1 MKISLDRTEYVAK
14 KLGKLNGDKVLD
26 IGCREMILKEY
37 LEGKFNYL
45 GLDYISKKSNATD
58 FINHNL
64 EKGIPDNL
72 DNIDITVALDVLEHI
87 ENIHD
92 VYKEFFSITNKTVV
106 VALPNMAYY
115 EFRINFLIKGV
126 LSGKYIFSENKI
138 LDRHRWIPNY
148 QTIDK
153 FIYTNTPS
161 EWNIKS
167 YNYIKERK
175 RNFFFYYAEK
185 FLSKFFPSLFV
196 YEKIF
201 FITKKTN
208 N

>member
-14 KLGKLNGDKVLD
+14 KLGKHNGDKVLD

-37 LEGKFNYL
+37 LEGNFNYL
-45 GLDYISKKSNATD
+45 GLDYISKKSNAPD

-64 EKGIPDNL
+64 EKGLPDNL
-72 DNIDITVALDVLEHI
+72 NNIDTIVALDVLEHI
-87 ENIHD
+87 DNIHD
-92 VYKEFFSITNKTVV
+92 VYREFFFIADKTVV

-115 EFRINFLIKGV
+115 KFRINFLIKGV
-126 LSGKYIFSENKI
+126 LSGKYIFSEKKI

-148 QTIDK
+148 QSIDK
-153 FIYTNTPS
+153 FIYENTPS
-161 EWNIKS
+161 GWAIKTVD
-167 YNYIKERK
+167 YIAERK
-175 RNFFFYYAEK
+175 RNYIFYYMEK
-185 FLSKFFPSLFV
+185 FLSKFFPTLFV

>member
-72 DNIDITVALDVLEHI
+72 DNIDIIVALDVLEHI
-87 ENIHD
+87 ENIND
-92 VYKEFFSITNKTVV
+92 VYKEFFFITNKTVV

-185 FLSKFFPSLFV
+185 FLSKFFPSIFV

-208 N
+208 D

>member
-26 IGCREMILKEY
+26 IGCREMILKKY
-37 LEGKFNYL
+37 LEGNFNYL
-45 GLDYISKKSNATD
+45 GLDYISKKSNTSD

-72 DNIDITVALDVLEHI
+72 DNIDIIVALDVLEHI

-92 VYKEFFSITNKTVV
+92 VYKEFFSITKKTVV

-115 EFRINFLIKGV
+115 KFRINFLIKGV
-126 LSGKYIFSENKI
+126 LSGKYIFSEKKI

-148 QTIDK
+148 QSIDK
-153 FIYTNTPS
+153 FIYNNTP
-161 EWNIKS
+161 
-167 YNYIKERK
+167 
-175 RNFFFYYAEK
+175 
-185 FLSKFFPSLFV
+185 LG
-196 YEKIF
+196 
-201 FITKKTN
+201 
-208 N
+208 

>member
-1 MKISLDRTEYVAK
+1 MTISLCRTEYVAK

-26 IGCREMILKEY
+26 VGCREMILKEY
-37 LEGKFNYL
+37 LEGNFNYL
-45 GLDYISKKSNATD
+45 GLDYISKKSNTSD

-72 DNIDITVALDVLEHI
+72 DNIDIIVALDVLEHI

-92 VYKEFFSITNKTVV
+92 VYKEFFSITSKTVV
-106 VALPNMAYY
+106 VALPNIAYY
-115 EFRINFLIKGV
+115 KFRINFLIKGV
-126 LSGKYIFSENKI
+126 LSGKYTFSENKI

-161 EWNIKS
+161 KWVIKS
-167 YNYIKERK
+167 YNYIAERK
-175 RNFFFYYAEK
+175 RNFFLYYAEK
-185 FLSKFFPSLFV
+185 FLSKIFPSLFV
-196 YEKIF
+196 YERIF

>member
-14 KLGKLNGDKVLD
+14 KLGKHNGDKVLD

-37 LEGKFNYL
+37 LEGNFNYL
-45 GLDYISKKSNATD
+45 GLDYISKKSNAPD

-64 EKGIPDNL
+64 EKGLPDNL
-72 DNIDITVALDVLEHI
+72 INIDTIVALDVLEHI
-87 ENIHD
+87 DNIHD
-92 VYKEFFSITNKTVV
+92 VYREFFFIADKTVV

-115 EFRINFLIKGV
+115 KFRINFLIKGV
-126 LSGKYIFSENKI
+126 LSGKYIFSEKKI

-148 QTIDK
+148 QSIDK
-153 FIYTNTPS
+153 FIYENTPS
-161 EWNIKS
+161 GWAIKTVD
-167 YNYIKERK
+167 YIAERK
-175 RNFFFYYAEK
+175 RNYIFYYMEK
-185 FLSKFFPSLFV
+185 FLSKFFPTLFV

>member
-1 MKISLDRTEYVAK
+1 MNISLNRCEYVAK

-26 IGCREMILKEY
+26 IGCREMILKKY
-37 LEGKFNYL
+37 LEGNFNYL
-45 GLDYISKKSNATD
+45 GLDYINKKSNATD

-72 DNIDITVALDVLEHI
+72 DNIDIIVALDVLEHI

-92 VYKEFFSITNKTVV
+92 VYKEFLSITNKTVV

-115 EFRINFLIKGV
+115 EFRINVLIKGV

-185 FLSKFFPSLFV
+185 FLSKFFPSIFV

-208 N
+208 D

>member
-26 IGCREMILKEY
+26 IGCREMILKKY
-37 LEGKFNYL
+37 LEGNFNYL
-45 GLDYISKKSNATD
+45 GLDYINKKSNATD

-72 DNIDITVALDVLEHI
+72 DNIDIIVALDVLEHI

-92 VYKEFFSITNKTVV
+92 VYKEFLSITNKTVV

-115 EFRINFLIKGV
+115 EFRINVLIKGV
-126 LSGKYIFSENKI
+126 LSGKYIFTENKI
-138 LDRHRWIPNY
+138 LDRNRWIPNY

-185 FLSKFFPSLFV
+185 FLSKFFPSIFV

-208 N
+208 D

>member
-26 IGCREMILKEY
+26 IGCREMILKKY
-37 LEGKFNYL
+37 LEGNFNYL
-45 GLDYISKKSNATD
+45 GLDYINKKSNATD

-72 DNIDITVALDVLEHI
+72 DNIDIIVALDVLEHI

-185 FLSKFFPSLFV
+185 FLSKFFPSIFV

-208 N
+208 D

>member
-26 IGCREMILKEY
+26 IGCREMILKKY
-37 LEGKFNYL
+37 LEGNFNYL
-45 GLDYISKKSNATD
+45 GLDYISKKLNATD

-64 EKGIPDNL
+64 EKGIPNNL
-72 DNIDITVALDVLEHI
+72 DNIDIIVALDVLEHI

-115 EFRINFLIKGV
+115 KFRINFLIKGV

-201 FITKKTN
+201 FITKKAN

>member
-1 MKISLDRTEYVAK
+1 MTISLDRTGYVAK

-26 IGCREMILKEY
+26 VGCREMILKDY
-37 LEGKFNYL
+37 LEGDFIYF
-45 GLDYISKKSNATD
+45 GLDYISKKSND
-58 FINHNL
+58 PSFINCNL
-64 EKGIPDNL
+64 EKGLPNNL
-72 DNIDITVALDVLEHI
+72 EKVDVVIALDVLEHI

-92 VYKEFFSITNKTVV
+92 VYKEFFSVTNKTII
-106 VALPNMAYY
+106 VALPNMGYY
-115 EFRINFLIKGV
+115 KFRINFLFKGV
-126 LSGKYIFSENKI
+126 LSGKYHFSNNKI

-167 YNYIKERK
+167 HNYIAERK
-175 RNFFFYYAEK
+175 RNFFFYFAEK

-208 N
+208 V

>member
-37 LEGKFNYL
+37 LDGNFDYL

-64 EKGIPDNL
+64 EKGLPDNL
-72 DNIDITVALDVLEHI
+72 DNIDTIVALDVLEHI

-92 VYKEFFSITNKTVV
+92 VYKEFFSITNKTVI

-115 EFRINFLIKGV
+115 KFRINFLIKGV
-126 LSGKYIFSENKI
+126 LSGKYIFSEEKV

-148 QTIDK
+148 QSIDK
-153 FIYTNTPS
+153 FINKNTPPG
-161 EWNIKS
+161 WTINTH
-167 YNYIKERK
+167 NYIFERK
-175 RNFFFYYAEK
+175 RNFVLYYIEK

-201 FITKKTN
+201 FITKETN